1 MRVARSPGVS
11 ARFPGYAHA
20 GALFRDRLPTVGR
33 SIAVD
38 GQTRVTAQPQG
49 CVEMTRQAPGD
60 FRRSRI
66 PADVIRQLGGLEA
79 EVAQQPRYAI

>member
-1 MRVARSPGVS
+1 MLTPALCSVID
-11 ARFPGYAHA
+11 F
-20 GALFRDRLPTVGR
+20 GAVERP
-33 SIAVD
+33 IAVD
-38 GQTRVTAQPQG
+38 SETRVTAQHQG

-79 EVAQQPRYAI
+79 EISPERPWYAI

>member
-1 MRVARSPGVS
+1 
-11 ARFPGYAHA
+11 
-20 GALFRDRLPTVGR
+20 
-33 SIAVD
+33 
-38 GQTRVTAQPQG
+38 
-49 CVEMTRQAPGD
+49 MTRQAPGD